1 MRGGKVQLKA
11 TDYTADEILKIMREW
26 TGLTQKEFAESIYR
40 TERNIQSYEQAER
53 QWTVE
58 TLLQIART
66 HGIDIT
72 ISKDAKINTN
82 KG

>member
-1 MRGGKVQLKA
+1 MPLKA

>member
-58 TLLQIART
+58 TLLQIAKT

-72 ISKDAKINTN
+72 ISKDVKINTN
-82 KG
+82 KD

>member
-1 MRGGKVQLKA
+1 MQLKA
-11 TDYTADEILKIMREW
+11 TDYTSAEILKILREW

-53 QWTVE
+53 QMTLE
-58 TLLQIART
+58 TLLQIAKI

-72 ISKDAKINTN
+72 ISKDIKSN
-82 KG
+82 KNN

>member
-1 MRGGKVQLKA
+1 MQLKA

-58 TLLQIART
+58 TLLQIAKT

-72 ISKDAKINTN
+72 ISKDVKINTN
-82 KG
+82 KD

>member
-1 MRGGKVQLKA
+1 MQLKA
-11 TDYTADEILKIMREW
+11 TDYTSAEILKILREW

-53 QWTVE
+53 QMTLE
-58 TLLQIART
+58 TLLQIAKI

-72 ISKDAKINTN
+72 ISKDIKPN
-82 KG
+82 KNN

>member
-1 MRGGKVQLKA
+1 MQLKA
-11 TDYTADEILKIMREW
+11 TDYTANEILKIMREW

-53 QWTVE
+53 QMTVE
-58 TLLQIART
+58 TLLQIAKT

-72 ISKDAKINTN
+72 ISKDVKINTE
-82 KG
+82 KD

>member
-1 MRGGKVQLKA
+1 MQLKA
-11 TDYTADEILKIMREW
+11 TDYTANEILKIMREW

-53 QWTVE
+53 QMTVE
-58 TLLQIART
+58 TLLQIAKT

-72 ISKDAKINTN
+72 ISKDTKINTN
-82 KG
+82 KD